1 MPQDKFGTE
10 LLRYGATV
18 AVTAT
23 YQNLLGVLTRYL
35 SKVNAQVALD
45 RALSRVDLSPDALGD
60 HHVATLVPQIE
71 RTLNLFVE
79 RSRLPRL
86 IAELQEQ
93 SDARPRVEPSIIDIS
108 SEADL
113 SHARVQARQMCQ
125 DLGVPSLTRQKVV
138 TLVSE
143 LARNIVLYAREGKLE
158 LAPQLEPKR
167 RIVVR
172 ATDQGPG
179 IRNLPQILAGDYR
192 SKTGMGMGLRGCKRL
207 SDRFDIETGDWG
219 TRIEAE
225 IQV

>member
-1 MPQDKFGTE
+1 MTE
-10 LLRYGATV
+10 
-18 AVTAT
+18 T
-23 YQNLLGVLTRYL
+23 YQNILGVLTRYL

-45 RALSRVDLSPDALGD
+45 RALARYDLSAGALSNQ
-60 HHVATLVPQIE
+60 HVADLVPQLE

-79 RSRLPRL
+79 RSRLPQL
-86 IAELQEQ
+86 ISELRQHGEMR
-93 SDARPRVEPSIIDIS
+93 RPVEPSIIDIA

-143 LARNIVLYAREGKLE
+143 LARNIVLYAHIGRLE
-158 LAPQLEPKR
+158 LAPHFEPKK
-167 RIVVR
+167 RIIVR
-172 ATDQGPG
+172 ASDDGPG
-179 IRNLPQILAGDYR
+179 IVNLEQILAGEYK

-207 SDRFDIETGDWG
+207 SNRFDIDTGSWG

>member
-1 MPQDKFGTE
+1 M
-10 LLRYGATV
+10 
-18 AVTAT
+18 TAT
-23 YQNLLGVLTRYL
+23 YQNILAVLNRYL

-45 RALSRVDLSPDALGD
+45 RALGRVDLTADALAE
-60 HHVATLVPQIE
+60 HHVSGLVPQLE

-79 RSRLPRL
+79 RSRLPHLTR
-86 IAELQEQ
+86 ELNDL
-93 SDARPRVEPSIIDIS
+93 SGARPQVEPSVIDIA

-113 SHARVQARQMCQ
+113 SHARLRARQMCQ
-125 DLGVPSLTRQKVV
+125 NLGFPSLTRQRVV

-143 LARNIVLYAREGKLE
+143 LARNIVLYAQQGRVE
-158 LAPQLEPKR
+158 LAPQFEPRKR
-167 RIVVR
+167 IIVR

-179 IRNLPQILAGDYR
+179 ISNVSQIMAGEYK

-207 SDRFDIETGDWG
+207 SDRFDIETGEWG